1 MNLEEIKTEWL
12 QYNQRLQNS
21 QRLNEKII
29 LSMLKERSKSR
40 VSKIRRQHG
49 IYMVLMV
56 ICFLFLAAILAGNP
70 FDFKYKWQYIPYGFL
85 AIGVL
90 LAIVSLIKSIRS
102 FSININNV
110 SLDVSLKKIIEA
122 YEKNKKIERLFG
134 ILIITAGTLTAF
146 SFLPNKLEH
155 KALWPALV
163 ETAISI
169 IITLSIYFIAFKSG
183 AFKNRN
189 KEDFEN
195 DLKEWNELKNITSE
209 LNE

>member
-1 MNLEEIKTEWL
+1 
-12 QYNQRLQNS
+12 
-21 QRLNEKII
+21 
-29 LSMLKERSKSR
+29 MLKERSKSR

-155 KALWPALV
+155 KALWPALA

>member
-110 SLDVSLKKIIEA
+110 SLDVSLKKIIGA

-155 KALWPALV
+155 KALWPALA

>member
-85 AIGVL
+85 TIGVL

-155 KALWPALV
+155 KALWPALA

>member
-110 SLDVSLKKIIEA
+110 SLDVSLKKIIGA

>member
-12 QYNQRLQNS
+12 QYNQKLENT
-21 QRLNEKII
+21 QRLNEHII

-56 ICFLFLAAILAGNP
+56 ICLLFVSAILAGNP
-70 FDFKYKWQYIPYGFL
+70 FDFKYKWQYVPYGVL

-90 LAIVSLIKSIRS
+90 LAIVSLIKGMQS

-110 SLDVSLKKIIEA
+110 SLGVSLKKIIEA

-155 KALWPALV
+155 KTLWPALG

-189 KEDFEN
+189 KEEFEN

-209 LNE
+209 LSE